1 MKYLSDSTKIAG
13 LNPASGE
20 GRKMK
25 WQKCDRIKK
34 SFKINKN
41 ENFVNYNLAR
51 GGSTMA
57 GPLPREPKF
66 KGSNPGTSDTE
77 RK

>member
-1 MKYLSDSTKIAG
+1 MNG
-13 LNPASGE
+13 
-20 GRKMK
+20 
-25 WQKCDRIKK
+25 QKCDRIKK
-34 SFKINKN
+34 SIRKSLKNNKN

-57 GPLPREPKF
+57 GPLPRDPKF
-66 KGSNPGTSDTE
+66 KGSSPSTSGTE